1 VKKASLA
8 ILLFMSGVTVVF
20 AAGSPG
26 SPGAPCPST
35 GDSTQIFGK
44 TVLSCVDGKWKLDGH
59 APASVIFTV
68 QMLSG
73 QKHLLDASVVT
84 LDGRSVPVRD
94 GHERSYISGITK
106 DGGKV
111 TKIPGVVDYGFAM
124 TITPT
129 LMKDGKIQV
138 KFEAENSDLVSI
150 DTIKQGDMEVEVP
163 KVNTI
168 SFMQVVTLEN
178 GKAVTIPFGQ
188 YTLKLK
194 ATRG

>member
-73 QKHLLDASVVT
+73 QKHLLDRLARQTSPFM
-84 LDGRSVPVRD
+84 GR
-94 GHERSYISGITK
+94 K
-106 DGGKV
+106 DSAK
-111 TKIPGVVDYGFAM
+111 
-124 TITPT
+124 
-129 LMKDGKIQV
+129 
-138 KFEAENSDLVSI
+138 
-150 DTIKQGDMEVEVP
+150 ME
-163 KVNTI
+163 
-168 SFMQVVTLEN
+168 L
-178 GKAVTIPFGQ
+178 
-188 YTLKLK
+188 
-194 ATRG
+194 

>member
-1 VKKASLA
+1 MKKASLA

-94 GHERSYISGITK
+94 GHERSYISGIT
-106 DGGKV
+106 V
-111 TKIPGVVDYGFAM
+111 YYGFAM